1 MANGAI
7 MILKKFKLSPISGD
21 ASFRQ
26 YYRKFN
32 PRKNLSSIIVISK
45 KEKNK
50 NLLVYTAINQFLLD
64 HNIRAP
70 RLLEENYKKGF
81 IEIEDFGNITIH
93 NILKKSKKKFHIYK
107 KTVDLLIRLQKIKSR
122 IIKNFY
128 GKSYKLENYSVKNL
142 HKESDLFFD
151 WYLPLIMKKNKT
163 LKIKKILKKE
173 LHILYKKLKFK
184 DKTFVHRDFHV
195 SNLMKINS
203 RIGVIDSQD
212 AIIGNP
218 TYDLASLIDDV
229 RIKTSNQ
236 LKKNIFS
243 YYLNRCPK
251 VYKRKKNEFIHDF
264 NILSVQRNLKI
275 IGIFSRLFKRDKKKQ
290 YLKLIP
296 YTWKL
301 LKIRTKDKMFSEI
314 NTILNRF
321 IPSKAR
327 TKNKF
332 YAN

>member
-1 MANGAI
+1 MVNGEI
-7 MILKKFKLSPISGD
+7 MILKKFKLSSISGD

-32 PRKNLSSIIVISK
+32 QKKNLSSIIVISK

-70 RLLEENYKKGF
+70 RLLAENYKKGF

-151 WYLPLIMKKNKT
+151 WYLPLIMKKNKV
-163 LKIKKILKKE
+163 LKIKKVLKKE
-173 LHILYKKLKFK
+173 LQILYKKLKFK
-184 DKTFVHRDFHV
+184 DKIFVHRDFHV

-236 LKKNIFS
+236 LKKNIFN
-243 YYLNRCPK
+243 YYLNKCPK
-251 VYKRKKNEFIHDF
+251 IYRRKKNEFIHDF

-301 LKIRTKDKMFSEI
+301 LEIRSKDKMFSEI
-314 NTILNRF
+314 NTILNKF
-321 IPSKAR
+321 IPSR
-327 TKNKF
+327 TREKIKF

>member
-1 MANGAI
+1 MVNGEI
-7 MILKKFKLSPISGD
+7 MILKKFKLLSISGD

-32 PRKNLSSIIVISK
+32 QKKNLSTIIVISK

-50 NLLVYTAINQFLLD
+50 NLLVYSAINQFLLD

-93 NILKKSKKKFHIYK
+93 NILKKSRKKFHIYK

-128 GKSYKLENYSVKNL
+128 GKSYKLENYSIKNL

-151 WYLPLIMKKNKT
+151 WYLPLIMKKNRA
-163 LKIKKILKKE
+163 LKIKKVLKKE
-173 LHILYKKLKFK
+173 LQILYKKLKFK
-184 DKTFVHRDFHV
+184 DKIFVHRDFHV

-236 LKKNIFS
+236 LKKKYF
-243 YYLNRCPK
+243 
-251 VYKRKKNEFIHDF
+251 
-264 NILSVQRNLKI
+264 
-275 IGIFSRLFKRDKKKQ
+275 
-290 YLKLIP
+290 
-296 YTWKL
+296 
-301 LKIRTKDKMFSEI
+301 
-314 NTILNRF
+314 
-321 IPSKAR
+321 
-327 TKNKF
+327 
-332 YAN
+332 

>member
-1 MANGAI
+1 MVNGAI
-7 MILKKFKLSPISGD
+7 MILKKFELLSISGD

-32 PRKNLSSIIVISK
+32 QKKNLNTIIVISK

-50 NLLVYTAINQFLLD
+50 NLLVYSAINQFLLD

-70 RLLEENYKKGF
+70 RLLEENYKKDF

-93 NILKKSKKKFHIYK
+93 NILKKSRKKFHIYK

-151 WYLPLIMKKNKT
+151 WYLPLIMKKNKA
-163 LKIKKILKKE
+163 LKIKKVLKQK
-173 LHILYKKLKFK
+173 LQILYKKLKFK

-203 RIGVIDSQD
+203 KIGVIDSQD

-236 LKKNIFS
+236 LKKNIFN
-243 YYLNRCPK
+243 YYLNKCPK
-251 VYKRKKNEFIHDF
+251 IYRRKKNEFIHDF

-290 YLKLIP
+290 YLKFIP
-296 YTWKL
+296 YTWQL
-301 LKIRTKDKMFSEI
+301 LKMRMNSEI
-314 NTILNRF
+314 FLELEQILDSN
-321 IPSKAR
+321 IPKKFRKKIISK
-327 TKNKF
+327 
-332 YAN
+332 